1 MDDRLHVIR
10 FAPFSLDPTEE
21 YDDTNDEKTAYAT
34 YGLAVYGA
42 NCMEA
47 ALVNA
52 FAMSKVI
59 SARDEGRVLMTD
71 PWAKGFKEAVKNLI
85 PKVCH
90 KAGADQRIVD
100 DLLKAV
106 DRRNFLIH
114 RFWYERI
121 TEMFNDNRRRRLIIE
136 LQHDHRLFKTMDD
149 RLNSEVLTPLRDTLG
164 FGQDLIDAQMEIM
177 RQGAQRDA

>member
-1 MDDRLHVIR
+1 MDRLHVIR
-10 FAPFSLDPTEE
+10 FSPVSLDPTDE

-47 ALVNA
+47 TLING

-71 PWAKGFKEAVKNLI
+71 PWAKGFKEAIKDLI
-85 PKVCH
+85 PKVCR
-90 KAGADQRIVD
+90 KAGADQQIVD

-121 TEMFNDNRRRRLIIE
+121 EEMFNDSRRRRLITE
-136 LQHDHRLFKTMDD
+136 LQHDHKLFKTMDD
-149 RLNSEVLTPLRDTLG
+149 RLNREVLSPLRDTLG
-164 FGQDLIDAQMEIM
+164 FGQELIDAELEIV
-177 RQGAQRDA
+177 RQRAQSDE